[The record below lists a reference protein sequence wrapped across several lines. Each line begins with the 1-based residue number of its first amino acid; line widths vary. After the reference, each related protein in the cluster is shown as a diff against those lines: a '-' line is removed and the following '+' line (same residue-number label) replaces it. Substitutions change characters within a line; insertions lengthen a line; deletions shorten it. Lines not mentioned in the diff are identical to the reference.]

1 MQTMFNVVWS
11 LKWMHGKHNK
21 LMFMSS
27 EHTFLIA
34 QNVDIITTNV
44 ILQSWSTNCA
54 EQCIY
59 VKYSS
64 IVAAFK

>member
-1 MQTMFNVVWS
+1 MNEQETQQTHVYVFRT
-11 LKWMHGKHNK
+11 HI
-21 LMFMSS
+21 FIPQDFD
-27 EHTFLIA
+27 T
-34 QNVDIITTNV
+34 ITTNV
-44 ILQSWSTNCA
+44 TLQSWSTNCA